1 MTGDRFVNE
10 LIWLYAPSWAS
21 WKPEWKRPLP
31 VYSVTY
37 IIIQCVV
44 LFENS
49 WSSFHLLSSEQKE
62 EKAMMAKMQRTRANS
77 NEGLMPRWVPDRTF
91 SRTKDSKVFRQMVRL
106 NIDSL
111 LHGDRLQLL
120 ASPRASY
127 LSYLFSFFQGIDETS
142 SKDKWVLTLDAQ
154 MCENCS
160 FFFFFSL
167 DLINPFIFFS
177 AVEFKRPW
185 TLRTR
190 WMNFWG
196 EPLTRAA
203 STSWEKTTWRNSFSP
218 FRPRALRKRFK
229 RDSWLFCYSCSGLD
243 LGRDLL
249 VEMYNIP
256 CSPPCFYS
264 DLIQTFGW

>member
-1 MTGDRFVNE
+1 MRGDRFVNE

-31 VYSVTY
+31 VYLVSY

-120 ASPRASY
+120 AFPRDSY
-127 LSYLFSFFQGIDETS
+127 LSYLFSVFQGIDETS

-160 FFFFFSL
+160 FFFFHLISL
-167 DLINPFIFFS
+167 TPLSFFQPWS
-177 AVEFKRPW
+177 SGGHEPWGRGGWISGESHWRAQHRPAEKRPREEIPAH
-185 TLRTR
+185 LPDL
-190 WMNFWG
+190 
-196 EPLTRAA
+196 EP
-203 STSWEKTTWRNSFSP
+203 WEK
-218 FRPRALRKRFK
+218 
-229 RDSWLFCYSCSGLD
+229 GLKETPD
-243 LGRDLL
+243 YFATAA
-249 VEMYNIP
+249 V
-256 CSPPCFYS
+256 
-264 DLIQTFGW
+264 GWI